1 MTKGWN
7 KYKKE
12 VKASLKCDR
21 KLRRNLLS
29 QLEDF
34 KDSSGV
40 EDGAYDQFA
49 ISFGPPQEMASSLM
63 ESVSVKEIRK
73 FHAYLRSACSIHKN
87 RLAASAAG
95 RCIHSPVFPSHSPF
109 LRNRHSVF
117 VITAPGVIGAGG
129 DALVSA
135 PVLAQP

>member
-1 MTKGWN
+1 MMKGWN

-73 FHAYLRSACSIHKN
+73 FQNEKKMWRFLLCIFVAVLV
-87 RLAASAAG
+87 AG
-95 RCIHSPVFPSHSPF
+95 ALYIWFEKSNPVVVYDQV
-109 LRNRHSVF
+109 SVSEE
-117 VITAPGVIGAGG
+117 IKINEKEIPK
-129 DALVSA
+129 
-135 PVLAQP
+135 

>member
-7 KYKKE
+7 KYKRE

-21 KLRRNLLS
+21 KLRRNLLG

-73 FHAYLRSACSIHKN
+73 FQNEKKMWRFLLCIFVAVLVAGTLYIWFEKSNPVVVYDQVSVSEEIKINEKEIPSCD
-87 RLAASAAG
+87 ASG
-95 RCIHSPVFPSHSPF
+95 NIS
-109 LRNRHSVF
+109 
-117 VITAPGVIGAGG
+117 
-129 DALVSA
+129 
-135 PVLAQP
+135 

>member
-1 MTKGWN
+1 MKGWN
-7 KYKKE
+7 KYKRE

-34 KDSSGV
+34 KDSSGM

-73 FHAYLRSACSIHKN
+73 FQNEKKMWRFLLCIFVAVLV
-87 RLAASAAG
+87 AG
-95 RCIHSPVFPSHSPF
+95 TLYIWFEKSNPVVVYDQV
-109 LRNRHSVF
+109 SVSEE
-117 VITAPGVIGAGG
+117 IKINEKEIPK
-129 DALVSA
+129 
-135 PVLAQP
+135 

>member
-7 KYKKE
+7 KYKRE

-34 KDSSGV
+34 KESSGV

-73 FHAYLRSACSIHKN
+73 FQNEKKMWRFLLCIFVAVLVAGTLYIWFEKSNPVVVYDQVSVSEEIKINEKEIPSCD
-87 RLAASAAG
+87 ASG
-95 RCIHSPVFPSHSPF
+95 NIS
-109 LRNRHSVF
+109 
-117 VITAPGVIGAGG
+117 
-129 DALVSA
+129 
-135 PVLAQP
+135 

>member
-73 FHAYLRSACSIHKN
+73 FQNEKKMWRFLLCIFVAVLV
-87 RLAASAAG
+87 AG
-95 RCIHSPVFPSHSPF
+95 TLYIWFEKSNPVVVYDQV
-109 LRNRHSVF
+109 SVSEE
-117 VITAPGVIGAGG
+117 IKINEKEIPK
-129 DALVSA
+129 
-135 PVLAQP
+135 

>member
-1 MTKGWN
+1 MMKGWN

-73 FHAYLRSACSIHKN
+73 FQNEKKMWRFLLCIFVAVLVAGTLYIWFEKSNPVVVYDQVSVSEEIKINEEEISSCD
-87 RLAASAAG
+87 ASG
-95 RCIHSPVFPSHSPF
+95 NIS
-109 LRNRHSVF
+109 
-117 VITAPGVIGAGG
+117 
-129 DALVSA
+129 
-135 PVLAQP
+135 

>member
-73 FHAYLRSACSIHKN
+73 FQNEKKMWRFLLCIFVAVLV
-87 RLAASAAG
+87 AG
-95 RCIHSPVFPSHSPF
+95 TLYIWFEKSNPVVVSDQV
-109 LRNRHSVF
+109 SVSEE
-117 VITAPGVIGAGG
+117 IKINEKEIPK
-129 DALVSA
+129 
-135 PVLAQP
+135 

>member
-7 KYKKE
+7 KYKRE

-49 ISFGPPQEMASSLM
+49 ISFGPPQEMASALM
-63 ESVSVKEIRK
+63 EGVSVKEIRK
-73 FHAYLRSACSIHKN
+73 FQNEKKMWRFLLCIFVAVLVAGTLYIWFEKSNPVVVSDQVSVSEEIKINEKEIPSCD
-87 RLAASAAG
+87 ASG
-95 RCIHSPVFPSHSPF
+95 NIS
-109 LRNRHSVF
+109 
-117 VITAPGVIGAGG
+117 
-129 DALVSA
+129 
-135 PVLAQP
+135 

>member
-1 MTKGWN
+1 MMKGWN

-21 KLRRNLLS
+21 KLRRNFLS

-73 FHAYLRSACSIHKN
+73 FQNEKKMWRFLLCIFVAVLV
-87 RLAASAAG
+87 AG
-95 RCIHSPVFPSHSPF
+95 TLYIWFEKSNPVVVYDQV
-109 LRNRHSVF
+109 SVSEE
-117 VITAPGVIGAGG
+117 IKINEKEIPK
-129 DALVSA
+129 
-135 PVLAQP
+135 

>member
-1 MTKGWN
+1 MMKGWN

-73 FHAYLRSACSIHKN
+73 FQNEKKMWRFLLCIFVAVLVAGTLYIWFEKSNPVVVYDQVSVSEEIKINEKEIPSCD
-87 RLAASAAG
+87 ASG
-95 RCIHSPVFPSHSPF
+95 NIS
-109 LRNRHSVF
+109 
-117 VITAPGVIGAGG
+117 
-129 DALVSA
+129 
-135 PVLAQP
+135 

>member
-21 KLRRNLLS
+21 KLRRDLLS

-40 EDGAYDQFA
+40 EDGAY
-49 ISFGPPQEMASSLM
+49 E
-63 ESVSVKEIRK
+63 
-73 FHAYLRSACSIHKN
+73 
-87 RLAASAAG
+87 
-95 RCIHSPVFPSHSPF
+95 
-109 LRNRHSVF
+109 
-117 VITAPGVIGAGG
+117 
-129 DALVSA
+129 
-135 PVLAQP
+135 

>member
-1 MTKGWN
+1 MMKGWN

-63 ESVSVKEIRK
+63 ESVSVKGIRK
-73 FHAYLRSACSIHKN
+73 FQNEKKMWRFLLCIFVAVLV
-87 RLAASAAG
+87 AG
-95 RCIHSPVFPSHSPF
+95 TLYIWFEKSNPVVVYDQV
-109 LRNRHSVF
+109 SVSEE
-117 VITAPGVIGAGG
+117 IKINEKEIPK
-129 DALVSA
+129 
-135 PVLAQP
+135 

>member
-73 FHAYLRSACSIHKN
+73 FQNEKKMWRFLLCIFVAVLVAGTLYIWFEKN
-87 RLAASAAG
+87 N
-95 RCIHSPVFPSHSPF
+95 PVVVYDQV
-109 LRNRHSVF
+109 SVSEE
-117 VITAPGVIGAGG
+117 IKINEKEIPK
-129 DALVSA
+129 
-135 PVLAQP
+135 

>member
-7 KYKKE
+7 KYKRE

-73 FHAYLRSACSIHKN
+73 FQNEKKMWRFLLCIFVAVLVAGTLYIWFEKN
-87 RLAASAAG
+87 NPVVVYDQVSVTEEIKINEKEIPSCDASG
-95 RCIHSPVFPSHSPF
+95 NIS
-109 LRNRHSVF
+109 
-117 VITAPGVIGAGG
+117 
-129 DALVSA
+129 
-135 PVLAQP
+135 

>member
-1 MTKGWN
+1 MMKGWN

-73 FHAYLRSACSIHKN
+73 FQNEKKMWRFLLCIFVAVLV
-87 RLAASAAG
+87 AG
-95 RCIHSPVFPSHSPF
+95 TLYIWFEKSNPVVVYDQVSVSEEIKINEKEIPSC
-109 LRNRHSVF
+109 
-117 VITAPGVIGAGG
+117 
-129 DALVSA
+129 DVSGNIS
-135 PVLAQP
+135 

>member
-7 KYKKE
+7 KYKRE

-73 FHAYLRSACSIHKN
+73 FQNEKKMWRFLLCIFIAVLVAGTLYIWFEKSNPVVVYDQVSVSEEIKINEKEIPSCD
-87 RLAASAAG
+87 ASG
-95 RCIHSPVFPSHSPF
+95 NIS
-109 LRNRHSVF
+109 
-117 VITAPGVIGAGG
+117 
-129 DALVSA
+129 
-135 PVLAQP
+135 

>member
-73 FHAYLRSACSIHKN
+73 FQNEKKMWRFLLCIFVAVLVAGTLYIWFEKSNPVVVSDQVSVSEEIKINEKEIPSCD
-87 RLAASAAG
+87 ASG
-95 RCIHSPVFPSHSPF
+95 NIS
-109 LRNRHSVF
+109 
-117 VITAPGVIGAGG
+117 
-129 DALVSA
+129 
-135 PVLAQP
+135 

>member
-7 KYKKE
+7 KYKRE

-73 FHAYLRSACSIHKN
+73 FQNEKKMWRFLLCIFVAVLVAGTLYIWFEKN
-87 RLAASAAG
+87 NPVVVYDQVSVSEEIKINEKEIPSCDASG
-95 RCIHSPVFPSHSPF
+95 NIS
-109 LRNRHSVF
+109 
-117 VITAPGVIGAGG
+117 
-129 DALVSA
+129 
-135 PVLAQP
+135 

>member
-7 KYKKE
+7 KYKRE

-29 QLEDF
+29 QLENF

-73 FHAYLRSACSIHKN
+73 FQNEKKMWRFLLCIFVAVLV
-87 RLAASAAG
+87 AG
-95 RCIHSPVFPSHSPF
+95 TLYIWFEKSNPVVVYDQV
-109 LRNRHSVF
+109 SVSEE
-117 VITAPGVIGAGG
+117 IKINEKEIPK
-129 DALVSA
+129 
-135 PVLAQP
+135 

>member
-7 KYKKE
+7 KYKRE

-73 FHAYLRSACSIHKN
+73 FQNEKKMWRFLLCIFVAVLVAGTLYIWFEKN
-87 RLAASAAG
+87 NPVVVYDQVSVSEEIKINEKGIPSCDASG
-95 RCIHSPVFPSHSPF
+95 NIS
-109 LRNRHSVF
+109 
-117 VITAPGVIGAGG
+117 
-129 DALVSA
+129 
-135 PVLAQP
+135 

>member
-73 FHAYLRSACSIHKN
+73 FQNEKKMWRFLLCIFVAVLVAGTLYIWFEKN
-87 RLAASAAG
+87 NPVVVYDQVSVSEEIKINEKEIPSCDASG
-95 RCIHSPVFPSHSPF
+95 NIS
-109 LRNRHSVF
+109 
-117 VITAPGVIGAGG
+117 
-129 DALVSA
+129 
-135 PVLAQP
+135 